1 MIIYTGA
8 LIWVLLIYLY
18 NNSGVIALD
27 EKQEVTKGQAFLAMS
42 YLVFFIGLRSAG
54 ADTAAY
60 LRSYS
65 QYPTGFGI
73 ALRTLLDLKSEET
86 LFAAY
91 GIFIKTIFGSNYTP
105 FLLGLAAITG
115 FSVAKCLFK
124 YSEGFFTSM
133 ILFILWGMWIWM
145 FNGVRQFLAVA
156 ITFGGLTFID
166 EDEPIKYI
174 ATVLIA
180 SRIHTSALMM
190 IPVYFLIRSEPW
202 RAKTILTILV
212 AVFAVTFSNSF
223 LGVLGMITGGTD
235 YGSILT
241 NSYFLN
247 DDGSNPIRTALYAI
261 PTILA
266 FIVRDTIEREAPDV
280 IKICVNMSV
289 VCVCVS
295 AIANVTSGIYIG
307 RLPVYFSVY
316 NMILLPWIFCHTDIR
331 ERQGWIPGIMFLYLL
346 EYVYECYI
354 RGGIYYAS
362 DVLNLY
368 IR

>member
-18 NNSGVIALD
+18 NNNGVIALD
-27 EKQEVTKGQAFLAMS
+27 EKQEVTEGQAYLAMF

-65 QYPTGFGI
+65 QYPTGFGT
-73 ALRTLLDLKSEET
+73 ALRILLDFRTEET
-86 LFAAY
+86 LFVAF
-91 GIFIKTIFGSNYTP
+91 GIIMKTLFGNNYTP
-105 FLLGLAAITG
+105 YLFSIAAISG
-115 FSVAKCLFK
+115 FAVAKCLYK

-133 ILFILWGMWIWM
+133 MLFILWGTWTWM

-156 ITFGGLTFID
+156 VIFGGLRFIE
-166 EDEPIKYI
+166 EDEPIKFI
-174 ATVLIA
+174 VTVLIA

-190 IPVYFLIRSEPW
+190 IPVYFLIRGEPW
-202 RAKTILTILV
+202 RAKTVVTILL
-212 AVFAVTFSNSF
+212 AVFAVIFSNGF
-223 LGVLGMITGGTD
+223 LGVLGSIAGGTD
-235 YGSILT
+235 YGNILT
-241 NSYFLN
+241 NSYFLS
-247 DDGSNPIRTALYAI
+247 DDGSNPIRTVLYAI
-261 PTILA
+261 PMVLA

-280 IKICVNMSV
+280 IKICVNMSI
-289 VCVCVS
+289 VCVCIS

-307 RLPVYFSVY
+307 RLPIYFSVY

-331 ERQGWIPGIMFLYLL
+331 ERHGWIPGIMLLYIL
-346 EYVYECYI
+346 EYVYEYYV
-354 RGGIYYAS
+354 RGGVYYAS
-362 DVLNLY
+362 NALNLY